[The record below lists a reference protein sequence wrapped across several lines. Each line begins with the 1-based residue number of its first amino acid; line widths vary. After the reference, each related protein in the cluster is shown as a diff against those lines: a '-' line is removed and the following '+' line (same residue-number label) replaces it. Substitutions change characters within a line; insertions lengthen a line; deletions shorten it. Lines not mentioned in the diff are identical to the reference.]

1 VKSEKWINLR
11 SYRAADRRQC
21 LTRLN
26 QFITEIG
33 LLDAPPLNTFTLVKK
48 RALFLRAAVL
58 HLPLFA
64 AQQVDKAP
72 PPLKVLAIGNSFS
85 EDAIENYLFE
95 LADAAGENIII
106 GNLYIGGAS
115 PALHVE
121 NSRENKAAYSYRKIN
136 LSGQKN
142 IINDVTLSDGIADE
156 DWDYISVQQVSQ
168 NSGQYEVVM
177 QPPPQLLAY
186 IRKEAPQAKI
196 IYHQTW
202 AYQHD
207 STHEGFAYYD
217 CSQEKMYNA
226 IVETTQKI
234 SKLKD
239 IYTVIPSGSAVQN
252 ARTSSLGDTLTRD
265 GYHLELTYGRF
276 TAACTWYQK
285 LFGLDVRKNPYKPD
299 SISEL
304 QAKIA
309 KDAAYQAVKKPFEVS
324 KIEN

>member
-1 VKSEKWINLR
+1 MKSL
-11 SYRAADRRQC
+11 
-21 LTRLN
+21 
-26 QFITEIG
+26 
-33 LLDAPPLNTFTLVKK
+33 
-48 RALFLRAAVL
+48 ALFLLAAVL
-58 HLPLFA
+58 PLSLFA
-64 AQQVDKAP
+64 AKQVENTS

-85 EDAIENYLFE
+85 EDAIEDYLFE

-115 PALHVE
+115 LALHE
-121 NSRENKAAYSYRKIN
+121 KNSRTNKAAYSYRKIN

-142 IINDVTLSDGIADE
+142 ISNDFTLSDGIADE

-168 NSGQYEVVM
+168 NSGQYEIIM
-177 QPPPQLLAY
+177 QHLPQLLAY
-186 IRKEAPQAKI
+186 IRQEASQAKI

-202 AYQHD
+202 AYQQD
-207 STHEGFAYYD
+207 STHEGFANYD
-217 CSQEKMYNA
+217 RSQEKMYNA
-226 IVETTQKI
+226 IVDTTGKL
-234 SKLKD
+234 SKLEG
-239 IYTVIPSGSAVQN
+239 IHFIIPSGTAIQN
-252 ARTSSLGDTLTRD
+252 TRTSSLGDALTRD

-285 LFGLDVRKNPYKPD
+285 LFDLDVRKNPYKPS

-309 KDAAYQAVKKPFEVS
+309 KESAYQAVKKPFNVS

>member
-1 VKSEKWINLR
+1 MR
-11 SYRAADRRQC
+11 S
-21 LTRLN
+21 L
-26 QFITEIG
+26 
-33 LLDAPPLNTFTLVKK
+33 
-48 RALFLRAAVL
+48 ALFLIAAVL

-64 AQQVDKAP
+64 AQQVDNAP
-72 PPLKVLAIGNSFS
+72 SPLKVLAIGNSFS

-95 LADAAGENIII
+95 LADAAGKKIII

-115 PALHVE
+115 LALHEE
-121 NSRENKAAYSYRKIN
+121 NSRTNKAAYSYRKID
-136 LSGQKN
+136 LSGKKN
-142 IINDVTLSDGIADE
+142 VIDNFTLSDGIADE
-156 DWDYISVQQVSQ
+156 NWDYISVQQVSQ
-168 NSGQYEVVM
+168 NSGQYEVIM
-177 QPPPQLLAY
+177 EHLPQLLAY
-186 IRKEAPQAKI
+186 VRGRAPQAKI

-207 STHEGFAYYD
+207 STHEGFTNYD
-217 CSQEKMYNA
+217 CSQEKMYDA
-226 IVETTQKI
+226 IVKATQKI

-285 LFGLDVRKNPYKPD
+285 LFGLDVRKNPYKPN
-299 SISEL
+299 SISDL

-309 KDAAYQAVKKPFEVS
+309 KEAASRAVKNPFGIS

>member
-1 VKSEKWINLR
+1 MKNL
-11 SYRAADRRQC
+11 
-21 LTRLN
+21 
-26 QFITEIG
+26 
-33 LLDAPPLNTFTLVKK
+33 
-48 RALFLRAAVL
+48 ALFLLTAVL
-58 HLPLFA
+58 HLSLFA

-95 LADAAGENIII
+95 LADAAGEEIII

-115 PALHVE
+115 LSLHEE
-121 NSRENKAAYSYRKIN
+121 NSRKNKAAYSYRKITP
-136 LSGQKN
+136 SGQKT
-142 IINDVTLSDGIADE
+142 IINDFTLSDGIADE

-177 QPPPQLLAY
+177 QHLPQLLAY
-186 IRKEAPQAKI
+186 IRERAPQAKI

-207 STHEGFAYYD
+207 SSHPGFANYD
-217 CSQEKMYNA
+217 RSQEKMYNA
-226 IVETTQKI
+226 IASTTHRV
-234 SKLKD
+234 SELKD
-239 IYTVIPSGSAVQN
+239 IHTVVPSGSAVQN

-285 LFGLDVRKNPYKPD
+285 LFGLDVRGNPYKPD
-299 SISEL
+299 SISDL
-304 QAKIA
+304 QSKIA
-309 KDAAYQAVKKPFEVS
+309 KEAAFQAVKKPFEVS
-324 KIEN
+324 KIKN